1 MTYLNDGLNTIIE
14 SKITRYTR
22 AGEFGKEIIC
32 PKCSGIVRVYN
43 FGFKSL
49 KCIHCGQFSDKENW
63 GLPIRSHKYT
73 EHIIETMNRSDGC
86 LESIGRENMLGQV
99 SVSDRREIIS
109 IVKKLHAMCG
119 SFLKFANNEYKED
132 STESTK
138 GNLRG
143 YSTLIDQV
151 LDKERDIKTRA
162 YKRELG
168 ERD

>member
-49 KCIHCGQFSDKENW
+49 KCIHCEQFSDKGNW

-99 SVSDRREIIS
+99 SVSDRRKIIS
-109 IVKKLHAMCG
+109 TVKRLHAMCG

-132 STESTK
+132 STENK
-138 GNLRG
+138 ENLRG